1 MIFSVKVA
9 GIEFSGDEARV
20 AVMKTGG
27 RTPTVLE
34 LVSCRAEY
42 EDPEDRFQ
50 AMVSALDMA
59 LSRLNNTPA
68 VYVLCSSARY
78 AVVRTIS
85 IPFRGRRRVAAAVP
99 FELEPYLA
107 FPIEDLLVDFKVV
120 AEFDGETEVLAIGVR
135 RNRIEEELAIIEG
148 AGLEVEAVNL
158 EAVGLTGLW
167 HSLQK
172 KTKGLRAVLHVREG
186 SSCLAI
192 THNNGLAYLRFLP
205 CSAADL
211 AEQPEVVAR
220 ETQNTIRAFTAKWR
234 GAGEI
239 NELHVTG
246 AELDDGVRESFSTAL
261 RLPVNDSIMIPRLKN
276 GARALSRAEVWSVVA
291 PRRDPGVEAAL
302 STLEA
307 GAAALPGPETEAL
320 RREEAPEALVS
331 NNRWDAAL
339 GAAQGASGGAYAV
352 DFMRVIREWRGAA
365 RPVVAHLMFS
375 SCLALL
381 VLVGWAF
388 YYHQGT
394 VRNRAE
400 AARIEA
406 ITSALDAEI
415 DVLKQEGLTGA
426 LDTTVFND
434 PTLLDILDEVVKR
447 MPDGKVTITDIRM
460 SQPEAQS
467 WWIRIQG
474 TVQDADTFKS
484 AFEDLRRSALFH
496 VDPDA
501 DLSLQGEMLTFA
513 VKLYRA
519 KEESQ

>member
-50 AMVSALDMA
+50 AMVSALDTA

-158 EAVGLTGLW
+158 EVVGLTGLW

-172 KTKGLRAVLHVREG
+172 KTKGLRAVLHVRES

-239 NELHVTG
+239 NELDVTG
-246 AELDDGVRESFSTAL
+246 AELDDGIRESFSAAL

-276 GARALSRAEVWSVVA
+276 GARALARAEVWSVVV
-291 PRRDPGVEAAL
+291 PRRD
-302 STLEA
+302 A
-307 GAAALPGPETEAL
+307 GAEEALPAPETEAL
-320 RREEAPEALVS
+320 RREEAPEVLAS

-394 VRNRAE
+394 VRNREE

-406 ITSALDAEI
+406 ITSELDAEI

-426 LDTTVFND
+426 LDTAVFND

-484 AFEDLRRSALFH
+484 AFEDLRKSALFH